1 MVLTEDRSLQELK
14 LMSSELNFEKVR
26 FKFEPGTKLKSSE
39 LNFEKVRSNFEP
51 GTKLKSSELN
61 FEKVRSNFE
70 PGAAAGL
77 SSNSGF
83 LSDP

>member
-14 LMSSELNFEKVR
+14 LMSSA
-26 FKFEPGTKLKSSE
+26 
-39 LNFEKVRSNFEP
+39 
-51 GTKLKSSELN
+51 LN

>member
-14 LMSSELNFEKVR
+14 LMSSA
-26 FKFEPGTKLKSSE
+26 

-51 GTKLKSSELN
+51 GTKLKLSEFN